1 MYASKKTVTKGAIKR
16 GEIAEKKN
24 KEMKHGNGKITDG
37 CEYRV
42 QLIKDEH
49 GFVKKRIVHYS
60 PQKLAKIAK
69 YNKMLEEYRKAMT
82 DEAQKQVEGE
92 NDIKGMEA
100 GAEQPVTDIVEVPE
114 VEPVIA
120 TE

>member
-69 YNKMLEEYRKAMT
+69 YNKMLEEYRKSMA
-82 DEAQKQVEGE
+82 DEAQKQIEGE
-92 NDIKGMEA
+92 NDVTGMKSA
-100 GAEQPVTDIVEVPE
+100 SDNAEQDIK
-114 VEPVIA
+114 